1 MRTETIKN
9 GEIRRK
15 AEFYIIEEFQSR
27 WNRWIRIT
35 DHYLNRYKFGE
46 FSTCGQC
53 WQETGTEG
61 TYELEYAK
69 TYCNALNEA
78 LRNGSIADKI
88 EDALVTEFRVCK
100 VKEVYEKKPLT
111 FTEE

>member
-15 AEFYIIEEFQSR
+15 AEFYVIEEYQSR
-27 WNRWIRIT
+27 WNRWMRIT
-35 DHYLNRYKFGE
+35 DTYLKEYRSGE
-46 FSTCGQC
+46 FSGEGICYR
-53 WQETGTEG
+53 ETGTYG
-61 TYELEYAK
+61 TYDLEYAK

-78 LRNGSIADKI
+78 LKNGSIADKV
-88 EDALVTEFRVCK
+88 EDALVTEFRICK

-111 FTEE
+111 FAEE